1 MDNVIGAFLISK
13 DVNLEYYKSH
23 FHIQD

>member
-1 MDNVIGAFLISK
+1 MGTVIATFIMSK